1 MSETIADLVKQR
13 RAALYGKQ
21 RPPGGEGLWGLA
33 LSGGG
38 IRSATFSLGLI
49 KALAR
54 GGVLLRF
61 DLMSTVSGGGY
72 LGAAVGK
79 LFHQAE
85 SPEEVVETAN
95 ALASVDKRWLAWW
108 LRANGRYL
116 IPRGLQDAVYAVS
129 LYLRNLVA
137 VHIEMG
143 VLGLLLGAVL
153 ALANIF
159 VWPLL
164 RGGLPEDALARST
177 AYGVLAWLPTIWLL
191 LLPQIFAAT
200 VLASSY
206 WLLRA
211 RPRGAWPG
219 ATQWLLPLLW
229 LGLAALLWRLRPQG
243 AASDWPAQLWWAWLL
258 CFCGAL
264 AWVLAGPYAAWTQ
277 HRLSTAAARAGEPA
291 SLRVTMERAR
301 HSLTAQLALIGQLGL
316 AVALLGLIDRL
327 AWHLVFEGSSQGW
340 YGATLVGLAGVL
352 RLLLPRLVP
361 SSSTMTPALGLSLA
375 LIGHLGGLL
384 LLFLL
389 AIWWVSLAYA
399 LVFVPEPSGMIGAR
413 APLWTAGLA
422 AVCLAYMGMSA
433 WNIEFLNRS
442 SLHMFYRARLVRSY
456 LGAANGKRFA
466 RASGLSASAARR
478 CPLAVIPDEP
488 DGGLRVEAIDTV
500 DPDDDLAMRGYAPHR
515 HGGPVHL
522 LNICINQTRDPR
534 GGLFNQDRRGLP
546 LSVGP
551 LGLARVGLR
560 PWRRIGPLRAMS
572 LGSWISI
579 SGAAFAPGLGGM
591 TRMGIAV
598 LAMSSGLRLGHWWDS
613 RGLKDAP
620 SQRGQRRSPPLGKS
634 SMVLAELCGQFDPD
648 RQRHWYLSDG
658 GHYENTGA
666 YALLVE
672 EAELIV
678 VADCGAD
685 PRYGF
690 GDLENLVRK
699 ARIDL
704 QTDIKFLRPA
714 ATAGPNAS
722 VEPVPDCFG
731 SLSDLASA
739 TSVACIALA
748 SISYRRSGAKGLMV
762 VVKPNICPGLP
773 VDLINFKREN
783 PGFPQ
788 QSTTDQF
795 FDEAQWESY
804 FTLGDQLGRHLGDSM
819 LERLPHLATRLFV
832 PDDGMAVGRSGSVPL
847 TKDATQE
854 SKETKPGMLSRLP
867 SRIAGPAVATTV
879 GLSAATTL
887 GVSLWQALEGWR
899 DDSLEIARA
908 DRAAY
913 KEISEQY
920 GKLDASNDKVGDK
933 EVAALAASVLRVA
946 ETLCPSGEAGWFQR
960 SPLAQCVLQHTE
972 QLCTPRRERLPV
984 CALFLDLPTRRC
996 LDLGRLRR
1004 DNEAQPRYW
1013 GLDLSP
1019 PAPSCTP
1026 LSVAAV
1032 APAVPAASA
1041 AASAKHCAGKT
1052 LYTQIYGPE
1061 RLPEVRSFVL
1071 QLRELGA
1078 TVPAT
1083 EDVLASALRRGRVP
1097 PRPYEQVT
1105 ILYHSPAELACAEQL
1120 RQPGWQLARLPQG
1133 LKPTPGVIELW
1144 WPPKA
1149 AAP

>member
-1 MSETIADLVKQR
+1 MSETIADLVRQR
-13 RAALYGKQ
+13 RQALYGAK

-38 IRSATFSLGLI
+38 IRSATFSLGLV

-54 GGVLLRF
+54 GGALLRF

-79 LFHQAE
+79 LFHQAQ

-116 IPRGLQDAVYAVS
+116 IPRGLRDAIFAVS

-143 VLGLLLGAVL
+143 VLGLLLGCLL
-153 ALANIF
+153 ALCNIW
-159 VWPLL
+159 VWPWL
-164 RGGLPEDALARST
+164 RAALPEDALARST
-177 AYGVLAWLPTIWLL
+177 VYGVLAWLPTVWLL
-191 LLPQIFAAT
+191 LLPQLFIASL
-200 VLASSY
+200 LACSY

-211 RPRGAWPG
+211 RPRGAWPQ
-219 ATQWLLPLLW
+219 ATHYLLPLLW
-229 LGLAALLWRLRPQG
+229 LGLAAALWRLRPQG
-243 AASDWPAQLWWAWLL
+243 AASDWPAALWWAWLL
-258 CFCGAL
+258 SLCGSL
-264 AWVLAGPYAAWTQ
+264 AWVLAGPYASWTR
-277 HRLSTAAARAGEPA
+277 HRLKQAAARAGEPF
-291 SLRVTMERAR
+291 SLRVVMERAR
-301 HSLTAQLALIGQLGL
+301 HSLTAQLALVGQIGLL
-316 AVALLGLIDRL
+316 LALLGLIDRL
-327 AWHLVFEGSSQGW
+327 AWYLVFEGSSQGW
-340 YGATLVGLAGVL
+340 YGAALVGLSGLL

-375 LIGHLGGLL
+375 VLGHLAGLL
-384 LLFLL
+384 LLLSL
-389 AIWWVSLAYA
+389 TIWWVSLAYA
-399 LVFVPEPSGMIGAR
+399 LVFVPQPDGMIGAH
-413 APLWTAGLA
+413 APLWAGGLA
-422 AVCLAYMGMSA
+422 LLCLAYIALSA

-466 RASGLSASAARR
+466 QAGGLSSEQARR

-488 DGGLRVEAIDTV
+488 DGGLRVEAIDVV
-500 DPDDDLAMRGYAPHR
+500 DPDDDLAMRRYAPHQ

-522 LNICINQTRDPR
+522 LNVCINQTQDPR

-572 LGSWISI
+572 LGSWVSI

-613 RGLKDAP
+613 RGLKDSQGQR
-620 SQRGQRRSPPLGKS
+620 SQRRRLRGGKS
-634 SMVLAELCGQFDPD
+634 AMVLAELCGQFDPD

-690 GDLENLVRK
+690 ADLENLVRK

-714 ATAGPNAS
+714 ATTGTGGEA
-722 VEPVPDCFG
+722 VPECFG

-739 TSVACIALA
+739 QSVACIALA

-819 LERLPHLATRLFV
+819 LERLPQLATRLFV
-832 PDDGMAVGRSGSVPL
+832 PDDGMPVGRSGSVPVER
-847 TKDATQE
+847 E
-854 SKETKPGMLSRLP
+854 SGKAAAKGNTEAKPGMLSRLP

-879 GLSAATTL
+879 GLSAATTI

-899 DDSLEIARA
+899 DDSAEIARA

-920 GKLDASNDKVGDK
+920 GRLDLASDK

-972 QLCTPRRERLPV
+972 QLCSTRRERLPV
-984 CALFLDLPTRRC
+984 CAMFLDLPTKRC

-1019 PAPSCTP
+1019 PAPSCPP
-1026 LSVAAV
+1026 LAAM
-1032 APAVPAASA
+1032 AATDSASA
-1041 AASAKHCAGKT
+1041 AAPGLCAGKT
-1052 LYTQIYGPE
+1052 IYTQVYGPE
-1061 RLPEVRSFVL
+1061 RLPEVRSLVV
-1071 QLRELGA
+1071 QLRALGA
-1078 TVPAT
+1078 KVPAT
-1083 EDVLASALRRGRVP
+1083 EDVLASAQRRGRVP
-1097 PRPYEQVT
+1097 PRPYGQVT
-1105 ILYHSPAELACAEQL
+1105 VIYHDAASLACAASVQ
-1120 RQPGWQLARLPQG
+1120 QPGWQLARLPEG
-1133 LKPTPGVIELW
+1133 LRPTSGVIEIW
-1144 WPPKA
+1144 WPPR
-1149 AAP
+1149 